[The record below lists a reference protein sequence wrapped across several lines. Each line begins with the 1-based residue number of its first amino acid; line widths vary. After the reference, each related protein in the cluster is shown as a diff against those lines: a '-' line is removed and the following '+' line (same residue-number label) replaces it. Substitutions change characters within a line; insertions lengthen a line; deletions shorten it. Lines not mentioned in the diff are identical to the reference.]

1 MRATKGRP
9 YDSSSIVGERR
20 NFCFAEIR
28 RPDFGTLPFVRLQKT
43 CVISPYISRHY
54 DTWLVRYT
62 IEVNQMSERCSPL
75 HYVDTKKDS
84 TLKMLSFFYIHM
96 GLSFHFPELYRV
108 WLKLAA
114 AAKIMDSACEKLL
127 CLTAACVK
135 VSCERLIV
143 SVYCNKDTLTRCV

>member
-9 YDSSSIVGERR
+9 YDSSSIVWERR

-54 DTWLVRYT
+54 DTRLVRYT
-62 IEVNQMSERCSPL
+62 IEVNQTSERCSPL

-84 TLKMLSFFYIHM
+84 TLEKCCPFSIFIWVYLSIFQNSTEY
-96 GLSFHFPELYRV
+96 GLSSLPPPKSWIVPVRSS
-108 WLKLAA
+108 
-114 AAKIMDSACEKLL
+114 SA
-127 CLTAACVK
+127 
-135 VSCERLIV
+135 
-143 SVYCNKDTLTRCV
+143 